1 MAYETDNLRKL
12 REECHIQWPL
22 HVNPHNH
29 FIEDRIGVVI
39 ASVAGGGERIA
50 PYLAAAANVLPEAL
64 DEIERLRKAL
74 HLACTM
80 IEHKIGLCPDYMYD
94 GWEGCLKKKIC
105 RLEAAECWEKYF
117 TEKTGRGK

>member
-1 MAYETDNLRKL
+1 MAYETENLRKL

-50 PYLAAAANVLPEAL
+50 PYLAAAAAAMGEQIIRALLLSRAGEWELSTTKIWVIPCDFNKRRGNVCIP
-64 DEIERLRKAL
+64 
-74 HLACTM
+74 
-80 IEHKIGLCPDYMYD
+80 G
-94 GWEGCLKKKIC
+94 
-105 RLEAAECWEKYF
+105 
-117 TEKTGRGK
+117 

>member
-64 DEIERLRKAL
+64 DKLERLQDENIKLRDE
-74 HLACTM
+74 LAHYKQVAEIARRGLAEAVKEMCT
-80 IEHKIGLCPDYMYD
+80 
-94 GWEGCLKKKIC
+94 
-105 RLEAAECWEKYF
+105 
-117 TEKTGRGK
+117 